1 MTGEFGRLND
11 QHGFLM
17 INISLAA
24 VVSGLMVAAL
34 TPAKVTDV
42 KTNTSEVHGVKQP
55 SVIHVRSFSISTL
68 AANPQNG
75 GGGGR
80 PHLLGRLRGG
90 EENTVI
96 GQHREQQ
103 QEDTLAKLPELLQQ
117 ALIRDLSKSIA
128 PADSGDG
135 LHASEDSWVVTGE
148 FVEVDTGNRAMQA
161 GVGFGAGKSQLEVR
175 AKVFSGSDMHTPF
188 LTFDSKGASGH
199 LPGAVAVKNPYVA
212 AAKFVMSKREPQQEA
227 NKVAQA
233 IANEIGKFMTAQGI
247 PTLKSAQSR

>member
-103 QEDTLAKLPELLQQ
+103 QEGTLAKLPGLLQQ
-117 ALIRDLSKSIA
+117 ALIRDLSKSIG

-135 LHASEDSWVVTGE
+135 VHASQDSWVVTGE

-161 GVGFGAGKSQLEVR
+161 GVGFGAGQSQLEVSR
-175 AKVFSGSDMHTPF
+175 KGVFRLGYAHAVSD
-188 LTFDSKGASGH
+188 L
-199 LPGAVAVKNPYVA
+199 
-212 AAKFVMSKREPQQEA
+212 
-227 NKVAQA
+227 
-233 IANEIGKFMTAQGI
+233 
-247 PTLKSAQSR
+247 